1 MMAELTRQDLDR
13 IWQKLDAISADIK
26 TMAVNMEGKVDRG
39 IVEHM
44 LNIHIQGCPHGNRLG
59 KIIALCAG
67 TALSS
72 SGATLAIAKIIGM

>member
-1 MMAELTRQDLDR
+1 MDLTRQDLDR
-13 IWQKLDAISADIK
+13 IWQKLDAISNDIK
-26 TMAVNMEGKVDRG
+26 DLSVNMGTKVDRS

-44 LNIHIQGCPHGNRLG
+44 METHIQCCPHGSKLG